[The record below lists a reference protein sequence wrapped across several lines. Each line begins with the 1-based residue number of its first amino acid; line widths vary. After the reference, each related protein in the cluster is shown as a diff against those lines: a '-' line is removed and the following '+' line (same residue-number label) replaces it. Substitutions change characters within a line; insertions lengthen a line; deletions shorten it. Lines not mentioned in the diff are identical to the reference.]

1 MSLLNECIYRY
12 QKLISLLNQDENDM
26 KYGLEGDLLD
36 AYRSIV
42 SKEKQALEQALAEL
56 KRLNF

>member
-12 QKLISLLNQDENDM
+12 QKLISLLDQDENDM
-26 KYGLEGDLLD
+26 KYGLEGELLD

-56 KRLNF
+56 KRLTF